1 MTLVAIYQTVP
12 EDVLLMFAEK
22 DSTKAAWE
30 TQQTMHMGVE
40 WIKEAKV
47 QILMGD
53 FKAICMKDSTLP

>member
-1 MTLVAIYQTVP
+1 
-12 EDVLLMFAEK
+12 MFAEK